1 MEHGISVKRRRSFTG
16 FILLAALIANVF
28 ALPLPAAEGRKLV
41 LVAGSQTDAI
51 ALSPEEVRKLYLGVI
66 VTKDDRT
73 FLPLCNHTDT
83 VAYEV
88 FMQKVMYMSGPA
100 FERALMTRLVRT
112 ASGFRPPEYAAEK
125 DLLQA
130 LAATPDAV
138 TYMWADQAKAA
149 GLKVVA
155 ELWQEK

>member
-1 MEHGISVKRRRSFTG
+1 MEHGLSVKQRFSFTG
-16 FILLAALIANVF
+16 LMLSAVLIANTF
-28 ALPLPAAEGRKLV
+28 ALPLPAAERRRLV
-41 LVAGSQTDAI
+41 LVASGQSAA
-51 ALSPEEVRKLYLGVI
+51 ALSTEEVRKLYLGVT
-66 VTKDDRT
+66 VTKDGKT

-83 VAYEV
+83 MAYEV

-100 FERALMTRLVRT
+100 FERALLSRMVRT
-112 ASGFRPPEYAAEK
+112 TSGVRLPEYGAEQ

-130 LAATPDAV
+130 LTATPNAV
-138 TYMWADQAKAA
+138 TYMWADKAQAA

>member
-1 MEHGISVKRRRSFTG
+1 MRQRFSFTG
-16 FILLAALIANVF
+16 LLLSAILIANTF

-41 LVAGSQTDAI
+41 LVAGSQSA
-51 ALSPEEVRKLYLGVI
+51 AAAFSPEEVRKLYLGVA
-66 VTKDDRT
+66 VTKNDKT

-100 FERALMTRLVRT
+100 YERALMTRLVRT
-112 ASGFRPPEYAAEK
+112 ASSFRPPEYAAEK

-130 LAATPDAV
+130 LVATPNSV
-138 TYMWADQAKAA
+138 TYMWADKAEAA

-155 ELWQEK
+155 ELWQEKKE

>member
-1 MEHGISVKRRRSFTG
+1 MKRRFSFTG
-16 FILLAALIANVF
+16 LMLSAALIANTF

-41 LVAGSQTDAI
+41 LVAGGQSA
-51 ALSPEEVRKLYLGVI
+51 AAVLSPEEVRKLYLGVA
-66 VTKDDRT
+66 VTKDGKT
-73 FLPLCNHTDT
+73 FLPLCNHTDM

-88 FMQKVMYMSGPA
+88 FMQKIMYMSGPA
-100 FERALMTRLVRT
+100 YERALITRLVRT
-112 ASGFRPPEYAAEK
+112 MSSRPPEYAAER

-130 LAATPDAV
+130 LAATPSAV
-138 TYMWADQAKAA
+138 TYMWADKAQAA